1 MVVLT
6 TLHSKDAEKA
16 LSSELNLLFG
26 NFEKIF
32 LNEDNYIKNF
42 TYFRQKLLPVS
53 PSPFFMSFF
62 LNRMGS
68 NIIYYNLLSEI
79 IQRNYQPEDENSS
92 ILSIIEKA
100 LYSKE
105 TYFFQKFNN
114 RIELLKVY
122 FKDWLSTN
130 KLLIALGE
138 GYLRKSELLSLG
150 IYASS
155 ELDSRL
161 QKLSE
166 LNYIENLGNIYKIKD
181 PLFSFWLTAIFKLY
195 LSPPILEPQL
205 RMALYRKKMEEE
217 IALFREEFYKDK
229 IKKILQLFSSFKN
242 DILRLGRDRYRL
254 PSIEKL
260 KIISYPQRDLHLI
273 VGEGKEIVFAGI
285 KEKNVEDSDIYDFI
299 EKGTN
304 VRGKGVKKIFI
315 SLDTVS
321 HAARL
326 IAKNNR
332 VIIWDIGDVNRL
344 LGIYNKPFVANSL
357 LT

>member
-1 MVVLT
+1 
-6 TLHSKDAEKA
+6 
-16 LSSELNLLFG
+16 
-26 NFEKIF
+26 
-32 LNEDNYIKNF
+32 
-42 TYFRQKLLPVS
+42 
-53 PSPFFMSFF
+53 
-62 LNRMGS
+62 
-68 NIIYYNLLSEI
+68 
-79 IQRNYQPEDENSS
+79 
-92 ILSIIEKA
+92 
-100 LYSKE
+100 
-105 TYFFQKFNN
+105 
-114 RIELLKVY
+114 
-122 FKDWLSTN
+122 
-130 KLLIALGE
+130 
-138 GYLRKSELLSLG
+138 
-150 IYASS
+150 
-155 ELDSRL
+155 
-161 QKLSE
+161 
-166 LNYIENLGNIYKIKD
+166 
-181 PLFSFWLTAIFKLY
+181 
-195 LSPPILEPQL
+195 
-205 RMALYRKKMEEE
+205 MALYRKKMEEE